1 MYSDID
7 KKLSY
12 RRDAVRWPVRRSRS
26 FKVTVFGT
34 NRKRECDI
42 GEWPPTGAISAVAE
56 LLVIFCQWTL
66 IYTTFYS
73 GQRVGFVYLHC
84 FFSLLIASLFV
95 VTETLKLLCIVF
107 TALHACG
114 LATRKLAVRLS
125 NACIVTKWKICAF
138 CYITRN
144 NVYPSFVD
152 TKNGCIVGGDPFYLK
167 FWVKLTPLERKR
179 RFSVDIRL
187 YRHSRNA

>member
-1 MYSDID
+1 MTTDRCYFCGSWASCYILSMNPDIYYI
-7 KKLSY
+7 LQ
-12 RRDAVRWPVRRSRS
+12 RAASRLRVS
-26 FKVTVFGT
+26 
-34 NRKRECDI
+34 
-42 GEWPPTGAISAVAE
+42 
-56 LLVIFCQWTL
+56 TL
-66 IYTTFYS
+66 
-73 GQRVGFVYLHC
+73 

-95 VTETLKLLCIVF
+95 VTETLKLPCIVF